1 MRRGAWEKVAGR
13 AREWGSRGESCG
25 GGGGGGAAERSG
37 AEESGEEFA

>member
-1 MRRGAWEKVAGR
+1 MRGGAWEEVAGR

-25 GGGGGGAAERSG
+25 GGGVGAAERSG